1 MAKLNISETI
11 DILEGVTV
19 TVDGKLVTCKGEKGE
34 LKREVLARGIDVA
47 VEGNHITIKADNA
60 TLTEKKLL
68 YTYRAHI
75 RNMMRGAKEGFLYKL
90 KICSGHFPMSVNLK
104 GDAFEIKNFIGEKVP
119 RQLKIKTG
127 ADVKINGDIIEV
139 SAIDKELAGQVAAD
153 IEKLTRRQG
162 FDRRIFQDG
171 IYITEKAGKQM

>member
-1 MAKLNISETI
+1 MAKIDINEAI

-34 LKREVLARGIDVA
+34 LKREVLARGVTVA
-47 VEGNHITIKADNA
+47 VEGNQVILKAENA
-60 TLTEKKLL
+60 SLRDKKLL
-68 YTYRAHI
+68 YTYKAHI
-75 RNMMRGAKEGFLYKL
+75 KNLMQGAKEGFIYKL

-104 GDAFEIKNFIGEKVP
+104 GDTFEIKNFIGEKVP
-119 RQLKIKTG
+119 RILKIKTG
-127 ADVKINGDIIEV
+127 AEVKINGDVIEV
-139 SAIDKELAGQVAAD
+139 SATDKEIAGQVAAD
-153 IEKLTRRQG
+153 IEKLTRRPG